1 MFIGWLTCI
10 PAVLLPHSLCRF
22 TTANA
27 PANRQMPIASVVRG
41 KCRKQKRL
49 RIRILKRE
57 LVIIPFTTN
66 DFRKKKKLQNT
77 YKMKK
82 SLFLVFLLI
91 TVSTM
96 AQESGIR
103 FLQDSTLDA
112 ALATANKMQKS
123 LFVDC
128 YTVWCGPCKYVDK
141 NIFPQKEV
149 GDFYNANFACV
160 RLNTE
165 LICNKGLKERLNIK
179 AVPSFFFMDRKG
191 IVFHRAVGIPADGYK
206 GFINLGKEALDSTN
220 NMKAICT
227 RIDKGDRTPET
238 LIYYM
243 EKTNKSLDSWKLLEE
258 HYNLMSDEQ
267 KLATPTWDLYRH
279 WDKRTNIDLFR
290 FYVGNRKKLEERYGK
305 KEVESMLFDCMQAN
319 PGDSLHYG
327 IIGKTDSIL
336 YNRFNKYLDYSRA
349 EELFSQ
355 VETFDYSK
363 AFEQRIWKNYLEK
376 TKIYFE
382 SKDTDTD
389 ALNTFSWFIYT
400 KYKNY
405 QDNNALL
412 LAKYWTEITLK
423 EHPDNC
429 MYLDCYAHIL
439 YDLKKIKDAI
449 RYEEL
454 AVKNGEQ
461 SSDYDFYVK
470 ELKRYKERK

>member
-1 MFIGWLTCI
+1 M
-10 PAVLLPHSLCRF
+10 
-22 TTANA
+22 
-27 PANRQMPIASVVRG
+27 
-41 KCRKQKRL
+41 
-49 RIRILKRE
+49 RIRILKKE
-57 LVIIPFTTN
+57 FVIRHFTTN

-82 SLFLVFLLI
+82 SLFLVSLLI
-91 TVSTM
+91 TLSTM

-112 ALATANKMQKS
+112 ALATANKMQKP

-141 NIFPQKEV
+141 NVFPQKEV

-165 LICNKGLKERLNIK
+165 LNCNKGLKERLSING
-179 AVPSFFFMDRKG
+179 VPSFFFINEKG
-191 IVFHRAVGIPADGYK
+191 VVFHRATGAPMIDDYRW
-206 GFINLGKEALDSTN
+206 FINLGKEALDSTN

-267 KLATPTWDLYRH
+267 KLLTPTWDLYRH
-279 WDKRTNIDLFR
+279 WDKRTNIDIFR
-290 FYVGNRKKLEERYGK
+290 FYVENRKKLEEKYGK

-319 PGDSLHYG
+319 PGDSLHYR
-327 IIGKTDSIL
+327 IIGETDSVL
-336 YNRFNKYLDYSRA
+336 YNRFKKYIDYNIA
-349 EELFSQ
+349 DGLLYQ
-355 VETFDYSK
+355 AETFGNYPQDVK
-363 AFEQRIWKNYLEK
+363 LKFWKNYIEK
-376 TKIYFE
+376 TKIYCDN
-382 SKDTDTD
+382 KDTDTD
-389 ALNTFSWFIYT
+389 ALNTISWFIYT
-400 KYKNY
+400 KYKDY
-405 QDNNALL
+405 QDKNALL
-412 LAKYWTEITLK
+412 LAKHWTEITLK
-423 EHPDNC
+423 AQPDNC

-439 YDLKKIKDAI
+439 YDLKKTKDAI
-449 RYEEL
+449 HYEEL
-454 AVKNGEQ
+454 AIKNGKQ
-461 SSDYDFYVK
+461 SSDYNFYVK